1 MRIAV
6 SSQLSAISYVLQLT
20 LNAISQISH
29 LISLPMNK
37 IIKYVITDI
46 LRNRIVLFYT
56 VFLLASSFTVF
67 SLEDSSSKGLLSLLN
82 IILIVVPL
90 VSIIFST
97 IYVYNSAEFVELL
110 VSQPL
115 KRKTIWLSL
124 FAGLAASLS
133 IAFFIGAGIP
143 VLIYQANII
152 GFTMITVGIVL
163 SVIFVAIALLATVKM
178 RDKAKGIGAAIMLWL
193 YFSLLFDGF
202 VLFLLFQFADYP
214 LEKPMIAVSALNPID
229 LSRILILLQ
238 LDVSAM
244 MGYTG
249 AVFKDFFGTSTG
261 LIFSFSVLLLWIALP
276 VWYSTRQF
284 RTKDL

>member
-1 MRIAV
+1 MK
-6 SSQLSAISYVLQLT
+6 
-20 LNAISQISH
+20 
-29 LISLPMNK
+29 K

-46 LRNRIVLFYT
+46 LRNKIVLVYT
-56 VFLLASSFTVF
+56 LFLLTASLSVF
-67 SLEDSSSKGLLSLLN
+67 SLEDNSSKGLLSLLN

-97 IYVYNSAEFVELL
+97 IYVYNSAEFIELL

-115 KRKTIWLSL
+115 KRRSIWLSL
-124 FAGLAASLS
+124 FAGLATSLS

-152 GFTMITVGIVL
+152 GFTMIAVGILL
-163 SVIFVAIALLATVKM
+163 SIIFVSIALLATVKT

-193 YFSLLFDGF
+193 YFSLLFDGL

-214 LEKPMIAVSALNPID
+214 MEKPMIAVSALNPID

-261 LIFSFSVLLLWIALP
+261 MIFSIAILLLWIVLP
-276 VWYSTRQF
+276 VWYSTRKF
-284 RTKDL
+284 NTKDL

>member
-1 MRIAV
+1 MK
-6 SSQLSAISYVLQLT
+6 
-20 LNAISQISH
+20 
-29 LISLPMNK
+29 K

-46 LRNRIVLFYT
+46 LRNRIVLVYT
-56 VFLLASSFTVF
+56 LFLLAASFSVF
-67 SLEDSSSKGLLSLLN
+67 ALEDNSSKGLLSLLN
-82 IILIVVPL
+82 VILIVVPL

-97 IYVYNSAEFVELL
+97 IYIYNSAEFIELL

-115 KRKTIWLSL
+115 KRKSIWLSL
-124 FAGLAASLS
+124 FGGLAASLS

-143 VLIYQANII
+143 VLIYQPNII
-152 GFTMITVGIVL
+152 GFTMIAVGILL
-163 SVIFVAIALLATVKM
+163 SIIFVAIALLATVQT

-202 VLFLLFQFADYP
+202 VLFLLFQFSDYP
-214 LEKPMIAVSALNPID
+214 MEKPMIAVSALNPID

-249 AVFKDFFGTSTG
+249 AVFKDFFGTYTG
-261 LIFSFSVLLLWIALP
+261 ILFSLLVLLLWIVLP
-276 VWYSTRQF
+276 VWYSTRKF
-284 RTKDL
+284 NTKDL